1 MKETAP
7 SSPKTPLVVT
17 GITASLCLFLV
28 LHIQSTS
35 KNTLTKYL
43 PWINATA
50 EIKLEATMAHLR
62 LEKLLSGER
71 DIDVDKLIGH
81 LRHAEKLTVA
91 ILDGITTENQTYHS
105 LSDPILRKHANQ
117 LLFQLISFR
126 NGTINLIAATD
137 LNSSQTTH
145 NQNYDNNF
153 WTLIEKIDHLESAIQ
168 NYVQEEKKTND
179 SSLFLLI
186 LTIGGMAG
194 ISIIAIA
201 KYTLSR
207 ANYIRQLSEAN
218 KRISEQNAQLLRSSQ
233 TDQLTGLP
241 NRKMLLT
248 IAKQML
254 GRVHRQDICMSLTF
268 IDLDFFK
275 PINDEF
281 GHSVGDKVLVSLTS
295 TIKQHLR
302 DGDVLA
308 RLAGDE
314 FILLLQENS
323 IDELETS
330 LEHILGR
337 IRSCLEDPII
347 HHPKEIHIRFSAGTA
362 VAPSHSMEFDQL
374 LHFAD
379 LAMYESK
386 KQGRGLHYFYDSTAF
401 HKHSIE
407 AVTEPPVPEAATE

>member
-1 MKETAP
+1 MTA
-7 SSPKTPLVVT
+7 
-17 GITASLCLFLV
+17 
-28 LHIQSTS
+28 
-35 KNTLTKYL
+35 
-43 PWINATA
+43 
-50 EIKLEATMAHLR
+50 
-62 LEKLLSGER
+62 
-71 DIDVDKLIGH
+71 
-81 LRHAEKLTVA
+81 
-91 ILDGITTENQTYHS
+91 
-105 LSDPILRKHANQ
+105 
-117 LLFQLISFR
+117 
-126 NGTINLIAATD
+126 
-137 LNSSQTTH
+137 
-145 NQNYDNNF
+145 
-153 WTLIEKIDHLESAIQ
+153 
-168 NYVQEEKKTND
+168 
-179 SSLFLLI
+179 
-186 LTIGGMAG
+186 
-194 ISIIAIA
+194 ISIISIA
-201 KYTLSR
+201 KYTLNR

-218 KRISEQNAQLLRSSQ
+218 KRISEQNVQLLKSSQ

-241 NRKMLLT
+241 NRQMLLT

-254 GRVHRQDICMSLTF
+254 GRVHRQKICMSLTF

-281 GHSVGDKVLVSLTS
+281 GHSVGDKVLVSLTT

-323 IDELETS
+323 IEELERS
-330 LEHILGR
+330 LEQILGR

-386 KQGRGLHYFYDSTAF
+386 KQGRGLHYFYDSSTF
-401 HKHSIE
+401 HKNSVE
-407 AVTEPPVPEAATE
+407 AVTELPVPEAATE

>member
-7 SSPKTPLVVT
+7 GSPKKPLILT

-28 LHIQSTS
+28 LHIQSTT

-43 PWINATA
+43 PWIDAAA

-62 LEKLLSGER
+62 LEKLLSGDSDAE
-71 DIDVDKLIGH
+71 VSKLIQH
-81 LRHAEKLTVA
+81 LEQAEQATIA
-91 ILDGITTENQTYHS
+91 ILDGTKTEKRSHHA
-105 LSDPILRKHANQ
+105 LKDPVLRKHANQ
-117 LLFQLISFR
+117 LLYQLISFR
-126 NGTINLIAATD
+126 NGTLNLLSAAE
-137 LNSSQTTH
+137 LNSSETTP

-153 WTLIEKIDHLESAIQ
+153 WNLIHKIDDLETAIQKHAEIEKES
-168 NYVQEEKKTND
+168 ND
-179 SSLFLLI
+179 SSLFLLLLAI
-186 LTIGGMAG
+186 VGTTG
-194 ISIIAIA
+194 ISIFSIGR
-201 KYTLSR
+201 YTFNR

-218 KRISEQNAQLLRSSQ
+218 RRISEQNTQLLKTSQ

-241 NRKMLLT
+241 NRQMLVT

-275 PINDEF
+275 PINDEY
-281 GHSVGDKVLVSLTS
+281 GHSVGDKVLVSLTK
-295 TIKQHLR
+295 TIKAHLR

-314 FILLLQENS
+314 FILLLQEKNR
-323 IDELETS
+323 EQLEQS
-330 LEHILGR
+330 LEKILGR
-337 IRSCLEDPII
+337 IRICLEKPIV

-362 VAPSHSMEFDQL
+362 IAPTNSMEFDEL
-374 LHFAD
+374 LHLAD

-386 KQGRGLHYFYDSTAF
+386 NQGRGQHYFYCADTI
-401 HKHSIE
+401 KVPEYSIKE
-407 AVTEPPVPEAATE
+407 TLAPEAATE

>member
-7 SSPKTPLVVT
+7 GSPKIPLVVT

-28 LHIQSTS
+28 LHIESTS

-62 LEKLLSGER
+62 LEKLLSGETG
-71 DIDVDKLIGH
+71 IDVEKVIGH
-81 LRHAEKLTVA
+81 LGQAEQLTVA
-91 ILDGITTENQTYHS
+91 MLDGNQNYHS
-105 LSDPILRKHANQ
+105 FADPVLRINANQ
-117 LLFQLISFR
+117 LLYQLVSFR

-137 LNSSQTTH
+137 LNSS
-145 NQNYDNNF
+145 NVRLSRNYDNNF
-153 WTLIEKIDHLESAIQ
+153 WTLIEKIDDLESAIQ

-179 SSLFLLI
+179 SSLLLLLLAI
-186 LTIGGMAG
+186 SGMTA
-194 ISIIAIA
+194 ISIISIA
-201 KYTLSR
+201 KYTLNR
-207 ANYIRQLSEAN
+207 ANYIRQLSDAN
-218 KRISEQNAQLLRSSQ
+218 KRISEQNVQLLKSSQ

-241 NRKMLLT
+241 NRQMLLT

-254 GRVHRQDICMSLTF
+254 GRVHRQKICMSLTF

-281 GHSVGDKVLVSLTS
+281 GHSVGDKVLVSLTT

-323 IDELETS
+323 IEELERS
-330 LEHILGR
+330 LEQILGR

-386 KQGRGLHYFYDSTAF
+386 KQGRGLHYFYDSAAF
-401 HKHSIE
+401 QKNSVE
-407 AVTEPPVPEAATE
+407 LVTEPLAPEAATE

>member
-7 SSPKTPLVVT
+7 GSPKIPLVVT

-28 LHIQSTS
+28 LHIESTS

-62 LEKLLSGER
+62 LEKLLSGETG
-71 DIDVDKLIGH
+71 IDVEKVIGH
-81 LRHAEKLTVA
+81 LGQAEQLTVA
-91 ILDGITTENQTYHS
+91 MLDGNQNYHS
-105 LSDPILRKHANQ
+105 FADPVLRIHANQ
-117 LLFQLISFR
+117 LLYQLVSFR

-137 LNSSQTTH
+137 LNSS
-145 NQNYDNNF
+145 NVRLSRNYDNNF
-153 WTLIEKIDHLESAIQ
+153 WTLIEKIDDLESAIQ

-179 SSLFLLI
+179 SSLLLLLLAI
-186 LTIGGMAG
+186 SGMTA
-194 ISIIAIA
+194 ISIISIA
-201 KYTLSR
+201 KYTLNR

-218 KRISEQNAQLLRSSQ
+218 KRISEQNVQLLKSSQ

-241 NRKMLLT
+241 NRQMLLT

-254 GRVHRQDICMSLTF
+254 GRVHRQNICMSLTF

-323 IDELETS
+323 IEELERS
-330 LEHILGR
+330 LEQILGR

-386 KQGRGLHYFYDSTAF
+386 KQGRGLHYFYDSAAF
-401 HKHSIE
+401 QKNSVE
-407 AVTEPPVPEAATE
+407 LLTEPLAPEAATE